1 MGARRRVTM
10 ADVTSPAPAPAAPRR
25 LYRSPEKR
33 LIGGICRGLS
43 LHLGVDVW
51 LLRLVFVEFTVLD
64 GAGLLAYAA
73 FWLFV
78 PLGRVP
84 PAERA
89 APRPGVRG
97 VLLACV
103 LPVAALIF
111 GVAHGPHSGEW
122 KTVAPFAAVA
132 AGLAVLWR
140 QADDTQRS
148 RWFAARDRPG
158 VTDFARGAVGVLIVL
173 GGIAGLVAGGSTWTQ
188 TSRTLLASVAL
199 LGGVML
205 IVLPF
210 LLRIV
215 RELSAERAARIRSQE
230 RAEVAAMMHDSVL
243 HTLALIQRKSADPAE
258 VVRLARAQERDLRT
272 WLYGD
277 QPGRGEP
284 GREPSFAQAVKAAA
298 ADVEDR
304 HGAVIDVVT
313 VGDTPLDDA
322 LRACVA
328 AAREAAVNAAK
339 YAGGA
344 PISVYAEVESDGGR
358 VRGVEVFVRDRG
370 PGFDLE
376 GVGED
381 RMGIRESIVGRMKRH
396 GGRATI
402 KTAPGDGTEVRLELR
417 RD

>member
-1 MGARRRVTM
+1 M
-10 ADVTSPAPAPAAPRR
+10 TSPAPAAPRR
-25 LYRSPEKR
+25 LYRSADKR
-33 LIGGICRGLS
+33 MIGGICRGLS
-43 LHLGVDVW
+43 YHLGVDVW

-64 GAGLLAYAA
+64 GAGVLAYAA

-84 PAERA
+84 PEQRA

-97 VLLACV
+97 VVLLGAV
-103 LPVAALIF
+103 LVLALIF
-111 GVAHGPHSGEW
+111 GLGRGGVSGQW
-122 KTVAPFAAVA
+122 KVVVPFAAVA

-140 QADDTQRS
+140 QADDSQRS

-158 VTDFARGAVGVLIVL
+158 AGDFARGAVGALIVL
-173 GGIAGLVAGGSTWTQ
+173 GGIAGLLAGGSTWAQ
-188 TSRTLLASVAL
+188 TSRTLLAAAAL
-199 LGGVML
+199 LGGVVL

-210 LLRIV
+210 LLRVV
-215 RELSAERAARIRSQE
+215 RELGAERAARIRSQE
-230 RAEVAAMMHDSVL
+230 RAEVAALMHDSVL

-258 VVRLARAQERDLRT
+258 VVRLARSQERDLRS
-272 WLYGD
+272 WLYGEA
-277 QPGRGEP
+277 PGSGEP
-284 GREPSFAQAVKAAA
+284 GREPGFAQAVKAAVA
-298 ADVEDR
+298 QVEDR
-304 HGAVIDVVT
+304 HGAAIDVVT
-313 VGDTPLDDA
+313 VGDARLDEA

-339 YAGGA
+339 YAAGA
-344 PISVYAEVESDGGR
+344 PISVYAEVESDGER
-358 VRGVEVFVRDRG
+358 ARLVEVYVRDRG
-370 PGFDLE
+370 PGFDLAT
-376 GVGED
+376 VGED